1 MSSILVESRKKGIIG
16 FVESLKK
23 SGSNQAE
30 IYQSL
35 LESIDESL
43 CTIFGKTAANILS
56 NHLCLRKMSQED
68 EKFDLRQF
76 SKNLEELL
84 GAGATVIEYEII
96 RNLSSKL
103 SVKKDDE

>member
-1 MSSILVESRKKGIIG
+1 MPSVLVESRKKGIIE

-23 SGSNQAE
+23 SSLNQAQ
-30 IYQSL
+30 IYPSL
-35 LESIDESL
+35 IESIDESL

-56 NHLCLRKMSQED
+56 NHLCVRKMSRED

-76 SKNLEELL
+76 SKNLEKLL